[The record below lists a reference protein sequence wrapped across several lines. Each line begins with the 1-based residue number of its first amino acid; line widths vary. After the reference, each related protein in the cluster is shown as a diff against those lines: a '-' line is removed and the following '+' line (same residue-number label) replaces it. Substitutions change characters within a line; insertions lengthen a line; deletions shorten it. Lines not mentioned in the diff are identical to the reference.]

1 MLALG
6 MLALA
11 MTSGCFMAAVPIILD
26 VARAAGSGISSSA
39 HAAKNNQIASRESV
53 GTWNSPLLCA
63 RNVDLSAGRAAASHA
78 VNPANL
84 KI

>member
-39 HAAKNNQIASRESV
+39 HGGKNNQIASR
-53 GTWNSPLLCA
+53 
-63 RNVDLSAGRAAASHA
+63 
-78 VNPANL
+78 
-84 KI
+84 K